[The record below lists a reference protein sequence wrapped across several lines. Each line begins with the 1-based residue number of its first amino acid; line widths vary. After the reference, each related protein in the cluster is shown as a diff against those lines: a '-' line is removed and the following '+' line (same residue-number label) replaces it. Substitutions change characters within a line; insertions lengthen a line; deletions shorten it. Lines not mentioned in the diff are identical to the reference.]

1 MATVTWS
8 IGGIWGGAD
17 AEKCYSE
24 IETLQNRTPQNVL
37 DLARNENSELHKC
50 FEWDDSKAAESY
62 RLQQARNVIQHL
74 VIKSDE
80 PTPEKSVAIRVY
92 QISSVK
98 NTYQPREFF
107 IKHVDEY
114 QKLLERAKAELQ
126 QFKNRYESIAE
137 LEDVITAINNLT

>member
-1 MATVTWS
+1 MVKWS

-24 IETLQNRTPQNVL
+24 IETLQDRTPQNVL

-74 VIKSDE
+74 VIKFDE

-126 QFKNRYESIAE
+126 AFKNRYESIAE
-137 LEDVITAINNLT
+137 LEDVINAINNLA